1 MSALMSIGKTAM
13 YASYAALQTTGN
25 NIANAN
31 TPGYSRQQTVLADA
45 SGQFTGSGFFGKGV
59 NVTNVTRA
67 YNQFLTTQA
76 RSTSSASSSDAA
88 RLDKLTQLEGVFPIG
103 SSGVGYAAGA
113 LMNSFV
119 DVANNPGDSSA
130 RQVVLSQAQEL
141 ASRFKAAGSQLDD
154 LQTGVTQDVKAS
166 VENVN
171 SLAQQVA
178 RLNQQIAALKGS
190 GQTPNQLLDQRD
202 LLIGQIASTISIT
215 TIPADDGSVGVF
227 IGGGQSLVLGANA
240 NTIKA
245 VPDTFDPAK
254 VMLTMKEGATNR
266 LIPTD
271 SLAGGSLAGL
281 LKFQNEDLSAA
292 KNLLGQMAAAVT
304 GAVNKQQ
311 ALGLDLG
318 QPASPGAPIF
328 SVGAPRVLS
337 ASNNTGSATL
347 TATTSDTTKLQAS
360 DYALSFDGSN
370 YTLTRSFDQSTV
382 AGSPYTPA
390 QLAAGVQVDGVTL
403 QLTGGTA
410 NAGDRFIVQPV
421 ANAAQN
427 MQTVLAS
434 VQGIAA
440 AAPFTGSLG
449 TTNTG
454 TATVSSLVAV
464 NPSYN
469 GALSASIVF
478 TSGTGNYT
486 WTMSDATTGTG
497 TWTAGTSISLNG
509 FELNLAGVP
518 KSGDTIAVTPT
529 ASPASNNGNALAF
542 TGLGTSAFVS
552 ATGASAGTSASM
564 GITDAYASALASVG
578 VRVQGGKTAAS
589 MSSVAA
595 SQAETAR
602 ANEVGVN
609 LDEEAAR
616 LIQFQQSYQA
626 AAKILQV
633 AQTVFE
639 AMLRVGAN

>member
-1 MSALMSIGKTAM
+1 MSSLMAIGKTAM
-13 YASYAALQTTGN
+13 FANYAALQTTGN

-31 TPGYSRQQTVLADA
+31 TAGYSRQQVVLADA
-45 SGQFTGSGFFGKGV
+45 PSQFTGSGFFGKGV
-59 NVTNVTRA
+59 NVTTVSRA
-67 YNQFLTTQA
+67 YNQFLTGQA
-76 RSTSSASSSDAA
+76 INTGSVSAADSA
-88 RLDKLTQLEGVFPIG
+88 RLDKLTQLENVFPIG
-103 SSGVGYAAGA
+103 EAGLGYAAGA
-113 LMNSFV
+113 LMNAFV
-119 DVANNPGDSSA
+119 DVASKPSDASA
-130 RQVVLSQAQEL
+130 RQVVLSQAHEL
-141 ASRFKAAGSQLDD
+141 SARFQAGANQLTD

-166 VENVN
+166 VA
-171 SLAQQVA
+171 SLNTMARSVA
-178 RLNQQIAALKGS
+178 ALNQQIAALRGS
-190 GQTPNQLLDQRD
+190 GQAPNQLLDQRD
-202 LLIGQIASTISIT
+202 QLIKQIASTINVT
-215 TIPADDGSVGVF
+215 TIAADDGSIGVF

-240 NTIKA
+240 NTVKA
-245 VPDTFDPAK
+245 VPDSFDPAR
-254 VMLTMKEGATNR
+254 VMLTMSEGATNR
-266 LIPTD
+266 LIPPD

-281 LKFQNEDLSAA
+281 LKFQNEDLNAA
-292 KNLLGQMAAAVT
+292 RNLLGQMAAAVS
-304 GAVNKQQ
+304 GAVNRQQ
-311 ALGLDLG
+311 SLGLDLG
-318 QPASPGAPIF
+318 QPAGAGAPIF
-328 SVGAPRVLS
+328 SVGAPRVIA
-337 ASNNTGSATL
+337 ASGNAGTATL
-347 TATTSDTTKLQAS
+347 TATTSDASKLQAS
-360 DYALSFDGSN
+360 DYALGFDGAN
-370 YTLTRSFDQSTV
+370 YTLIRSFDQSTV
-382 AGSPYTPA
+382 TGSPFTPA
-390 QLAAGVQVDGVTL
+390 QLATGVTVDGVTL
-403 QLTGGTA
+403 QLSGGTA
-410 NAGDRFIVQPV
+410 ASGDRFLVQAV
-421 ANAAQN
+421 ATAAQS
-427 MQTVLAS
+427 MQTVLGS
-434 VQGIAA
+434 TQGIAA
-440 AAPFTGSLG
+440 ASPFTGSLG
-449 TTNTG
+449 VNNTG
-454 TATVSSLVAV
+454 TATLNSLVAV
-464 NPSYN
+464 TPGYN
-469 GALSASIVF
+469 GALSASIAF
-478 TSGTGNYT
+478 TSNTGNYT

>member
-202 LLIGQIASTISIT
+202 LLIGQIASSISIT